1 MDVMNLRR
9 MLLMQLMNG
18 GEDMEFVKSYTVEES
33 WENDTKGNPVNI
45 TRTILDG
52 VSNKKIKEIFILM
65 MRGNAASNYNYKCD
79 AIVVSCNDSMSVANG
94 YIIRANWTQAR
105 DYATSSS
112 SWVSQGTVIDV
123 YKTSFPS

>member
-52 VSNKKIKEIFILM
+52 VSNKKIKEIFIL
-65 MRGNAASNYNYKCD
+65 
-79 AIVVSCNDSMSVANG
+79 V
-94 YIIRANWTQAR
+94 
-105 DYATSSS
+105 
-112 SWVSQGTVIDV
+112 
-123 YKTSFPS
+123 